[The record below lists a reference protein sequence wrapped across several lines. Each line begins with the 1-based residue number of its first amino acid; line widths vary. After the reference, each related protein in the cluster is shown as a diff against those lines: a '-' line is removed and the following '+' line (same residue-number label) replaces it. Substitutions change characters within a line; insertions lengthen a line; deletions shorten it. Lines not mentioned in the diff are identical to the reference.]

1 MEKTS
6 KQNKEELYLE
16 LQEGKIANSEE
27 VAVLSQEKKSHSFI
41 IQYVPGEKE
50 ALVLELEKFGCSNAK
65 VLDFMNC
72 IVVSLNATQLKAAK
86 ALDCVSM
93 VERDYDYKCLSYGIN
108 RKELVAY
115 LAGENPNANSAKEVK
130 LALFDTG
137 VVHFPIDGSVNFIN
151 DGTEDENSH
160 GTQMAGIVS
169 SVIADAENRKAKPY
183 VYSVVVVDRRGFAK
197 TSSILEALNWAIQNK
212 IKIISMSFGDYHKS
226 ALLEEMINR
235 VSAHGIIMVAAVG
248 NDGAF
253 KDESRMMYPAAFANV
268 LSVGAKNGKTVAA
281 YSNSGIGADCFADG
295 AQNTKDANGNQVTV
309 IGTSGAAAF
318 VAGTIL
324 NKWCLNPEKSA
335 ADIIAC
341 IKTEMA
347 IATEEESTDS
357 LTKTAETAILVK
369 TDSSM
374 VSVAEANAL
383 DETNDAISVFCI
395 EDDDY
400 DSSSSNDM
408 ASAIHLPFINWRS
421 DSIDCPG
428 DERWYKFTA
437 NADGVH
443 PNGSPGWYLVHTQ
456 GELDTVGYLYDS
468 NGNQL
473 AYSDD
478 DGANLNFY
486 FWVQLDYYE
495 TYYIRVRAYG
505 DNTGDFGVRV
515 SYLADDHGNTFETAT
530 QVPAVYYED
539 KSVTGYLHSE
549 NDVDYYAFVPA
560 RNCVMEI
567 YTEGDTDTYGQLY
580 CESGSLLDADNDS
593 NGNGNFKITAHLEGM
608 KWYYIAVSHNSATG
622 YGDYTLRFKFVKDY
636 GNKTGVVSATWH
648 NDMYDPL
655 PYDLIAEDNIRCKIW
670 LNQSAAYKWY
680 YDVVENT
687 TVQSKLS
694 EFIQDFNES
703 LIIDYLVSKLPF
715 NANYIQKI
723 GVSVLLG
730 MLITACNPPDAKEQ
744 FVDAYMRIDPA
755 NSAVAYVCG
764 TMATLVDYYPI
775 ILTPIDGSE
784 YDIMG
789 YEYDASEYFYGLP
802 YYRGNFV
809 YRYS

>member
-50 ALVLELEKFGCSNAK
+50 VLVLELEKIGCSNVK

-86 ALDCVSM
+86 TLDCVSM

-108 RKELVAY
+108 RKELGAY
-115 LAGENPNANSAKEVK
+115 LAGENPNANSAKVVK

-137 VVHFPIDGSVNFIN
+137 VVHIPIDGSVNFVN
-151 DGTEDENSH
+151 DGTEDKNGH

-169 SVIADAENRKAKPY
+169 SVIADSENRKAKPY
-183 VYSVVVVDRRGFAK
+183 IYSVVVADRRGFAK
-197 TSSILEALNWAIQNK
+197 TSSVMEALNWAIQNE

-235 VSAHGIIMVAAVG
+235 ASACGIIMVAAVG

-253 KDESRMMYPAAFANV
+253 KDETRIMYPAAFANV
-268 LSVGAKNGKTVAA
+268 LSVGAQNGKSVAA
-281 YSNSGIGADCFADG
+281 YSNGGIGADCFANG

-309 IGTSGAAAF
+309 IGTSGATAF

-335 ADIIAC
+335 ADMMTC

-347 IATEEESTDS
+347 IATEEESADS
-357 LTKTAETAILVK
+357 LTKTAESAILVK
-369 TDSSM
+369 TDSST
-374 VSVAEANAL
+374 VSVADANAL

-395 EDDDY
+395 EEDDDY

-408 ASAIHLPFINWRS
+408 ASAIHLPFINWRR

-580 CESGSLLDADNDS
+580 CESGSLLDADDDS
-593 NGNGNFKITAHLEGM
+593 NGNGNFKITAHLEAM
-608 KWYYIAVSHNSATG
+608 KWYYIAVRHNSPTG

-636 GNKTGVVSATWH
+636 CTQLVDDQYRVMYWHADNQDEYPEMGNAITRSKVYISNKAKFEFEIRVIEDRFNYKTGLRNVLNNGTTQDVLSFLLDT
-648 NDMYDPL
+648 
-655 PYDLIAEDNIRCKIW
+655 LIASIPVFGDI
-670 LNQSAAYKWY
+670 LSSAFNVGSIIYDFMSSADLY
-680 YDVVENT
+680 YYQQKTLEIENT
-687 TVQSKLS
+687 NQYIIGEHYWFTDYWGGKLTGNYNSYSTGEGTYYGPEYQRGEFVETLLKHS
-694 EFIQDFNES
+694 E
-703 LIIDYLVSKLPF
+703 
-715 NANYIQKI
+715 
-723 GVSVLLG
+723 
-730 MLITACNPPDAKEQ
+730 
-744 FVDAYMRIDPA
+744 
-755 NSAVAYVCG
+755 
-764 TMATLVDYYPI
+764 
-775 ILTPIDGSE
+775 
-784 YDIMG
+784 
-789 YEYDASEYFYGLP
+789 
-802 YYRGNFV
+802 
-809 YRYS
+809 

>member
-1 MEKTS
+1 MEKNL
-6 KQNKEELYLE
+6 KQNEEELYLE
-16 LQEGKIANSEE
+16 LQEGKIVNAEE
-27 VAVLSQEKKSHSFI
+27 VAVLSKEKKNHAFI
-41 IQYVPGEKE
+41 IKYAPGEKE
-50 ALVLELEKFGCSNAK
+50 VLVVELEKIGCSNVK

-86 ALDCVSM
+86 TLDCVSM

-137 VVHFPIDGSVNFIN
+137 VVHIPIDGSVNFVN
-151 DGTEDENSH
+151 DGTEDENGH

-183 VYSVVVVDRRGFAK
+183 IYSVVVVDRRGFAK
-197 TSSILEALNWAIQNK
+197 TSSVLEALNWAIQNK

-235 VSAHGIIMVAAVG
+235 VSAYGIIMVAAVG

-309 IGTSGAAAF
+309 IGTSGATAF

-324 NKWCLNPEKSA
+324 NKWCINPEKSA
-335 ADIIAC
+335 ADMITC

-347 IATEEESTDS
+347 ITMEEESANS

-369 TDSSM
+369 TDSSV
-374 VSVAEANAL
+374 VSVADSNTL
-383 DETNDAISVFCI
+383 DATNDTISVFCI

-400 DSSSSNDM
+400 GSSSSNDM
-408 ASAIHLPFINWRS
+408 ASAINVPFFSWQSAYIS
-421 DSIDCPG
+421 CPG
-428 DERWYKFTA
+428 NEIWYKFTTTV
-437 NADGVH
+437 GEVH
-443 PNGSPGWYLVHTQ
+443 PNGSRGWYGIQTQ
-456 GELDTVGYLYDS
+456 GSLDTVGYLYDAY
-468 NGNQL
+468 GNQID
-473 AYSDD
+473 YDD
-478 DGANLNFY
+478 DSGNDLNFKI
-486 FWVQLDYYE
+486 VKQLEYGE
-495 TYYIRVRAYG
+495 TYYVKVRAYG
-505 DNTGDFGVRV
+505 SNTGSFSFKVDYGR
-515 SYLADDHGNTFETAT
+515 DEHGNSMDTAT
-530 QVPAVYYED
+530 EVVGVYYQD
-539 KSVTGYLHSE
+539 KSVNGYLHSYG
-549 NDVDYYAFVPA
+549 DVDYYTFVPA

-580 CESGSLLDADNDS
+580 CESGSLLDADDDS

-608 KWYYIAVSHNSATG
+608 KRYYIAVSHYSATG

-775 ILTPIDGSE
+775 ILTPINGSE

-809 YRYS
+809 CRYS